1 MQLAKE
7 LRDLELMQAEEEAMH
22 ARLLEL
28 SPLLEPAVAQAE
40 LSSARLRIDEVA
52 GMQEAAAVKLAQMLK
67 HLPDQQFDLPALV
80 WRRLA
85 TRLPPDVL
93 PAAVQSADDD
103 VAAPA
108 ADDDVDDLPDS
119 SELGLKPPDSEL
131 GVNPPDSG
139 TAPDASDSTD
149 VGLESLKASTSQ
161 AALRSALTHDSA
173 LGPSLSQQSDPVRCI
188 PRRHFAPARPV

>member
-52 GMQEAAAVKLAQMLK
+52 GMQEAAAAKLAQMLK

-93 PAAVQSADDD
+93 PAAVQS
-103 VAAPA
+103 